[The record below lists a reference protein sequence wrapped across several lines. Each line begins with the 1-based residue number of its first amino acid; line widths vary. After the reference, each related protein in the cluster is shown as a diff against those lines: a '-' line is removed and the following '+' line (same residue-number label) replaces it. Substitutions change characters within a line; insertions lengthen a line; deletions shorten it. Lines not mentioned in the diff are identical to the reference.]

1 MVGHERIFAFDPFLV
16 FLRIPNAYMFLERR
30 FPPFTLQHVD
40 SRFRVNLLNLFKERR
55 LKLLPKGAT
64 YRQLQELLP
73 ILDGKIVTPTE
84 LVGLKEMTF
93 APLVSSPAPVT
104 DQSTVLVGD
113 TEGSNTKNDVSGP
126 PMTHADFALLGPK
139 NGPRS
144 RSSLTSAASP
154 RKVRRRV
161 QTRKANIRCSL
172 LLSQNEPPGQS
183 RPVRPI
189 NNDKKKSA
197 KPLRKHRPNDF
208 SIEDIISALVPRPNT
223 PDDVMSDKEE
233 DSFVDA
239 ESSID
244 DEYDESSSSGTSEAD
259 EDSFISATS
268 HADEAGSEVAKKTD
282 EPTTSPAA
290 DAQKDSVND
299 GRSPITIEQGPDG
312 QTSSIDKTET
322 INNIPFPDLLGEAD
336 EPASKVER
344 KNEKASAVSS
354 HGANDKRGDGDQ
366 VKDIIRPF
374 DFGFAEKNSVYDG
387 KESYSKL
394 SVRSYLQLYF
404 QTFVFPTTLTKG
416 SSFYAEDEM
425 QDGLGEQNAYFPR
438 IQLFHSDRELA
449 MRSPEAGP
457 TPSGP
462 GAAVKPS
469 REKFIDIWTDEIMAC
484 GLAATSR
491 LPPVSESLRGFHGE
505 VIRNRGVDEL
515 SSESQEI
522 LLCLTDAA
530 LYFIPDFA
538 DANNKDERRFPSS
551 LPLNATFGE
560 ALWPHALARHPLE
573 YLQRITI
580 GFQFQ
585 RLVLHFVLPKR
596 DGQTQG
602 YEYAYVAFTCN
613 KLRTI
618 SLVQKLQAQKKALA
632 EQRADGGAF
641 DVKGKDQ
648 VEELIIDNDDRVVL
662 DSLADAIA
670 PVPMGVVLHYQVLRQ
685 KWRSKRPDGTDPVVR
700 RVCVVTDGN
709 IFLLD
714 EHYIGDGSTT
724 TLTQSGKY
732 GDATLHLVDSADL
745 AQVTEIRPADEDP
758 TNITLVIQ
766 KSRLVRSHR
775 WRLVCKDGESAERL
789 VHDVRAAVYLLR

>member
-1 MVGHERIFAFDPFLV
+1 MTFRILS
-16 FLRIPNAYMFLERR
+16 NAYIDLGRR
-30 FPPFTLQHVD
+30 SSSSTLQHVD

-55 LKLLPKGAT
+55 LKLLPRGAT
-64 YRQLQELLP
+64 YRQLQEILP
-73 ILDGKIVTPTE
+73 VLDGEVVTPAE

-93 APLVSSPAPVT
+93 APLVPPPSRVA
-104 DQSTVLVGD
+104 DQSTFLVGD
-113 TEGSNTKNDVSGP
+113 AEASDTRNDVSGP
-126 PMTHADFALLGPK
+126 PMTHADFAALGPQ
-139 NGPRS
+139 NGQRILSTLP
-144 RSSLTSAASP
+144 SAAWP
-154 RKVRRRV
+154 PKIRRRV
-161 QTRKANIRCSL
+161 QTRKANIRCSIQL
-172 LLSQNEPPGQS
+172 PQNAPSNHNDPA
-183 RPVRPI
+183 RVFDT
-189 NNDKKKSA
+189 DKKKSA
-197 KPLRKHRPNDF
+197 KPIQKHRPNDF
-208 SIEDIISALVPRPNT
+208 SIEDIISALVPRPNSS
-223 PDDVMSDKEE
+223 DNIVSDKEDE
-233 DSFVDA
+233 AFVDA

-244 DEYDESSSSGTSEAD
+244 GEDGESTSSSSEEAD
-259 EDSFISATS
+259 EDSFMSATS
-268 HADEAGSEVAKKTD
+268 HADETESEITTETN
-282 EPTTSPAA
+282 EPTTSPAEGVQNA
-290 DAQKDSVND
+290 SDSDGMPPITNESESDGQKSIDNGLGSVNND
-299 GRSPITIEQGPDG
+299 TIQ
-312 QTSSIDKTET
+312 
-322 INNIPFPDLLGEAD
+322 FPDLLGETGID
-336 EPASKVER
+336 
-344 KNEKASAVSS
+344 KNESKHVEASAVSVSS
-354 HGANDKRGDGDQ
+354 HSANEKADRDQ
-366 VKDIIRPF
+366 EKDSRPF
-374 DFGFAEKNSVYDG
+374 DFGLAEKKSVYDG

-394 SVRSYLQLYF
+394 LVRSYLQLYF
-404 QTFVFPTTLTKG
+404 QTFVFPTALAKG
-416 SSFYAEDEM
+416 SSFYEEGER
-425 QDGLGEQNAYFPR
+425 QDVLGERDVYFPR

-449 MRSPEAGP
+449 MRSRETASAL
-457 TPSGP
+457 SGP
-462 GAAVKPS
+462 GAPAKSVP
-469 REKFIDIWTDEIMAC
+469 EKFIDIWTDEIMAC

-515 SSESQEI
+515 SSESQDI
-522 LLCLTDAA
+522 LLCLTNSA

-538 DANNKDERRFPSS
+538 DYKNKDERRFPCP
-551 LPLNATFGE
+551 LPLNATFGD

-613 KLRTI
+613 KLQTI

-632 EQRADGGAF
+632 EQRADSGGF
-641 DVKGKDQ
+641 GVEGKEQ
-648 VEELIIDNDDRVVL
+648 IEEVIIDNDDRVVL

-685 KWRSKRPDGTDPVVR
+685 KWRSNRPDGTDPVVR

-732 GDATLHLVDSADL
+732 GDATLRLVDSAEL

-758 TNITLVIQ
+758 THITLVIQ

-789 VHDVRAAVYLLR
+789 VHDVRQAVTTL

>member
-1 MVGHERIFAFDPFLV
+1 MILALWLPEYQFS
-16 FLRIPNAYMFLERR
+16 NAYIDLGCRL
-30 FPPFTLQHVD
+30 PPSFTLKHID

-55 LKLLPKGAT
+55 LKLLPRGAT
-64 YRQLQELLP
+64 YRQLQEILP
-73 ILDGKIVTPTE
+73 VLDGKIVTPAE

-93 APLVSSPAPVT
+93 APLKPPPLPVT
-104 DQSTVLVGD
+104 DQSASD
-113 TEGSNTKNDVSGP
+113 TRNDDVSGP
-126 PMTHADFALLGPK
+126 PMTHADFAALGPQ
-139 NGPRS
+139 NGQRI
-144 RSSLTSAASP
+144 RSSLPSAASP
-154 RKVRRRV
+154 RKIRRRV
-161 QTRKANIRCSL
+161 QTRKANIRCSI
-172 LLSQNEPPGQS
+172 LSPQNAPS
-183 RPVRPI
+183 NHIDPVRI
-189 NNDKKKSA
+189 VNMNKKKSA
-197 KPLRKHRPNDF
+197 KPIQRHRLNDI
-208 SIEDIISALVPRPNT
+208 SIEGIISALVPRPNSS
-223 PDDVMSDKEE
+223 DDIVDDKEDE
-233 DSFVDA
+233 GFVDA

-244 DEYDESSSSGTSEAD
+244 GEDGESTLSGSDGTD
-259 EDSFISATS
+259 EDSFMSATS
-268 HADEAGSEVAKKTD
+268 HADETESDITTKPI
-282 EPTTSPAA
+282 EPTTSPA
-290 DAQKDSVND
+290 DGVPKTSDSDDMPPMTNE
-299 GRSPITIEQGPDG
+299 SEPDG
-312 QTSSIDKTET
+312 QKSIDNGPDSSN
-322 INNIPFPDLLGEAD
+322 NNIIPFTDLLGETGLN
-336 EPASKVER
+336 ENESKHVE
-344 KNEKASAVSS
+344 ASAVVSVSS
-354 HGANDKRGDGDQ
+354 HSANEKVDRDQ
-366 VKDIIRPF
+366 EKDCRRPF
-374 DFGFAEKNSVYDG
+374 DFGLAEKKSVYDG

-404 QTFVFPTTLTKG
+404 QTFVFPTTLAKG
-416 SSFYAEDEM
+416 SSFYEEGEK
-425 QDGLGEQNAYFPR
+425 QDAFGERDMNFPR

-449 MRSPEAGP
+449 MRSRETASAL
-457 TPSGP
+457 SGP
-462 GAAVKPS
+462 GAPAKSVP
-469 REKFIDIWTDEIMAC
+469 EKFIDIWTDEIMAC

-515 SSESQEI
+515 SSESQDI
-522 LLCLTDAA
+522 LLCLTNSA

-538 DANNKDERRFPSS
+538 DYKKNKDERRFPCP
-551 LPLNATFGE
+551 LPLNVTFGD

-602 YEYAYVAFTCN
+602 YEYAYIAFTCN
-613 KLRTI
+613 KLQTI

-632 EQRADGGAF
+632 EQRADSAGFG
-641 DVKGKDQ
+641 VEGKEQ
-648 VEELIIDNDDRVVL
+648 IEELIIDNDDRVVL

-732 GDATLHLVDSADL
+732 GDPTLRLVDSAEL

-758 TNITLVIQ
+758 THITLVIQ

-789 VHDVRAAVYLLR
+789 VHDVRQAVTTL